1 MSIRLYQTLAI
12 AFTLTFAFVHCAT
25 EVPIKK
31 ISTEEQTKIDDSM
44 GQGLAQ
50 NFEPK
55 LTIKNDIEV
64 SVYLRKVAGKLSES
78 AAALQKSPVGVIT
91 IKDRDHHWHSYALPG
106 NRIYLSIGELK
117 ELQFDNEVAAAIAL
131 QLGHIL
137 SRHAIKRVEVHPNVT
152 ATVADPETT
161 QVDYFG
167 PAGIFAFSK
176 KDYIEATEWAV
187 KILYGAGYDPR
198 GLVALW
204 TKFQDNPKKSPYE
217 NDAIPEILE
226 RTREAITE
234 LSPLRNPVIM
244 TKEFTQI
251 KKRIAR
257 L

>member
-1 MSIRLYQTLAI
+1 MSRLLKLLVITLA
-12 AFTLTFAFVHCAT
+12 LTFTFVRCAT

-31 ISTEEQTKIDDSM
+31 ISTEEQTKIDDSV

-91 IKDRDHHWHSYALPG
+91 IKDRDHHWRCYALPG

-137 SRHAIKRVEVHPNVT
+137 SRHAIRRVEVHQTP
-152 ATVADPETT
+152 ADTETT

-176 KDYIEATEWAV
+176 KEYIEATEWAV